1 MKKIAFVSLLLL
13 SFSSVIFSEI
23 EIGLS
28 LGYGFGINGL
38 QGDGIL
44 PDYDY
49 EGTTSLTQV
58 HYDKFK
64 DEYTSL
70 GNGLKLGVDGTF
82 YLKENLGV
90 MAAFEFSGAGRTST
104 EKISEDVD
112 LNIKTTTNYKIV
124 ANCIAINIGL
134 KIQTD
139 WDIFTPYIGIA
150 PGLYIPVG
158 VHGTIDTKNDPG
170 ADTKTDYEVKY
181 AAGFGIKSIIG
192 AKIKLSDMI
201 SLKAE
206 LAPTFSS
213 ARVKE
218 YVATDQNGNK
228 ITTIY
233 EKNEEDIGINTA
245 DKIYRH
251 GGPKHSFN
259 SFSINVGIVISL

>member
-1 MKKIAFVSLLLL
+1 MKKIVFISVLLL
-13 SFSSVIFSEI
+13 SFSSVVFSEI

-49 EGTTSLTQV
+49 EGTTSLTDV

-64 DEYTSL
+64 DEYSSL
-70 GNGLKLGVDGTF
+70 GNGLKIGVDGTF
-82 YLKENLGV
+82 YLQKNLGV

-104 EKISEDVD
+104 EKISEDVN
-112 LNIKTTTNYKIV
+112 LNVKTTTNYKIV
-124 ANCIAINIGL
+124 ANYIAINVGL
-134 KIQTD
+134 KIQTE

-158 VHGTIDTKNDPG
+158 VDGVIETKFSPG
-170 ADTKTDYEVKY
+170 SDLKTDFEVKY
-181 AAGFGIKSIIG
+181 AAGFGVKSIIG
-192 AKIKLSDMI
+192 AKVKLTDMI
-201 SLKAE
+201 YLKAE
-206 LAPTFSS
+206 LSPTFAS

-218 YVATDQNGNK
+218 LITTNQDGDK
-228 ITTIY
+228 FTTIY
-233 EKNEEDIGINTA
+233 EKNEEDLSIDTA
-245 DKIYRH
+245 DKGYEH

-259 SFSINVGIVISL
+259 SFGINVGIIIGL

>member
-1 MKKIAFVSLLLL
+1 MKKIALISVLLL
-13 SFSSVIFSEI
+13 SISSVVFSEI
-23 EIGLS
+23 EVGIS

-44 PDYDY
+44 PYTDH
-49 EGTTSLTQV
+49 EGTNSLNDV

-70 GNGLKLGVDGTF
+70 GNGLKIGVDGTL
-82 YLKENLGV
+82 YLQENLGV
-90 MAAFEFSGAGRTST
+90 MAAFELSVAGRTT
-104 EKISEDVD
+104 AETKDENVD
-112 LNIKTTTNYKIV
+112 LNVDSTTNYKIV
-124 ANCIAINIGL
+124 ANHIAINVGL
-134 KIQTD
+134 KIQTE
-139 WDIFTPYIGIA
+139 WDIFSPYIGIA

-158 VHGTIDTKNDPG
+158 VDGTIDIKLDPG
-170 ADTKTDYEVKY
+170 TDTKTDFEVKY
-181 AAGFGIKSIIG
+181 AAGFGVKSILG

-206 LAPTFSS
+206 LAPTFAS

-218 YVATDQNGNK
+218 YVTTDQNGNK

-245 DKIYRH
+245 DKIYKH

-259 SFSINVGIVISL
+259 SFGINVGIIIGL